1 MVALPPSARS
11 LLEDRAYGHL
21 VTRNADGSP
30 QLSMV
35 WFDAEG
41 DELLCNTAEGRVKVR
56 NMRRDPRVI
65 VSVQDLADPQSY
77 LLVHGRATVASEG
90 AAAHLRKLAERF
102 FDPAEEEMLERYRGT
117 DERRLLVRIVPER
130 IGGVGPWNPPRGAA
144 GDGETA

>member
-77 LLVHGRATVASEG
+77 LLVHGRAAITSEG
-90 AAAHLRKLAERF
+90 AAAHLQKLAERF
-102 FDPAEEEMLERYRGT
+102 LDPAEQEMLERYRGT
-117 DERRLLVRIVPER
+117 DEERLLVRIAPER
-130 IGGVGPWNPPRGAA
+130 IGGVGPWNPPPAA
-144 GDGETA
+144 AEAVDAT